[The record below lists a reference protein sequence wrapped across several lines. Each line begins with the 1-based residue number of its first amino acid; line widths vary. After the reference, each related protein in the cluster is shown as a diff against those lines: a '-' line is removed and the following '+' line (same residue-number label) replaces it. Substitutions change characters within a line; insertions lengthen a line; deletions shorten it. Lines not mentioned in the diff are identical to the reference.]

1 MPIATI
7 QKIKSLSQ
15 FQLSIIKNFIVRL
28 KKMLPENEELNLE
41 FYWHACTVL
50 HTVSK
55 PFECT
60 ILEGLVAH
68 IRK

>member
-41 FYWHACTVL
+41 FY
-50 HTVSK
+50 
-55 PFECT
+55 
-60 ILEGLVAH
+60 
-68 IRK
+68 